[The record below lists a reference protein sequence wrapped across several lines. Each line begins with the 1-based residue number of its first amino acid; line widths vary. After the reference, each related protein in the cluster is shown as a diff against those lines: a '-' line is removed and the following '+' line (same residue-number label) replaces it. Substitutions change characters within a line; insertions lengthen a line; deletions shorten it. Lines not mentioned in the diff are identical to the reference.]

1 MDELHIAMI
10 QWMVNLLTV
19 MLPDFT
25 EKITLPKMKGD
36 NLGFAEEEER
46 EIGVAEL
53 EINAV
58 SLAKR
63 LARYSS
69 HLHR

>member
-10 QWMVNLLTV
+10 RWMVNLLTV

-25 EKITLPKMKGD
+25 DQDNLSKMKPSSEINED
-36 NLGFAEEEER
+36 R

-53 EINAV
+53 EINAI

-63 LARYSS
+63 LAQYSS
-69 HLHR
+69 YLYR